1 MAGGVA
7 KADAPLENRR
17 EEACWLKGDE
27 VWTGCRRKQAAAPGS
42 VADENTQ
49 CSHISAGNRT
59 AGSRGRIPGGGVERA
74 EERPLEGSR
83 GGGTGGM
90 RSEVRGERQGSW
102 LVEMED
108 RLETEGEERLAE
120 MGARA
125 GSGVGKRGRAWEEQG
140 AERGWCGAERGWCG
154 AERCS
159 SV

>member
-42 VADENTQ
+42 VA
-49 CSHISAGNRT
+49 
-59 AGSRGRIPGGGVERA
+59 GGGVERA